1 METSQTS
8 VSSTLT
14 NAVSAGI
21 ISSQS
26 HQAIE
31 TELDDIAIAGCG
43 GIDVDDID
51 SEEVTLVTVVIDASD
66 SMHSYAGDVLKQYKE
81 QFLDPLRGAKNAE
94 SILVSV
100 WVFSGNRGADKVRL
114 IHGYT
119 PVPDCQDLT
128 SADYSPNGMT
138 PLRDAVMKGITG
150 LVNYGQTLRDNGTRT
165 KSIVLVLSDGWENA
179 SGVSGAKVR
188 RLSEDVLRA
197 QEFVLS
203 YIFFGDESD
212 GDKAA
217 KDIGFPAHHRLT
229 ETHDAGG
236 IRRVFGTASASVI
249 STSQSE
255 ISSASISSNPFFGS

>member
-1 METSQTS
+1 MDTSQTS

-21 ISSQS
+21 ISSTSQS
-26 HQAIE
+26 AIAA
-31 TELDDIAIAGCG
+31 ELDDIAIAGCG
-43 GIDVDDID
+43 GVDIEEID
-51 SEEVTLVTVVIDASD
+51 SEEVTLVTVIIDASS
-66 SMHSYAGDVLKQYKE
+66 SMLDFASDVLTQYKD

-100 WVFSGNRGADKVRL
+100 WVFSTGGMDKVRL
-114 IHGYT
+114 VHGYT
-119 PVPDCQDLT
+119 PVPECQDLT

-138 PLRDAVMKGITG
+138 PLRDAVMKGVTG

-165 KSIVLVLSDGWENA
+165 KSIALVLSDGWENA
-179 SGVSGAKVR
+179 SRVSGVKVK

-203 YIFFGDESD
+203 YIYFGDQAD

-217 KDIGFPAHHRLT
+217 KDIGFPPHHRLT
-229 ETHDAGG
+229 ENLDASG
-236 IRRVFGTASASVI
+236 IRRALGTVSASVI
-249 STSQSE
+249 STSQSVV
-255 ISSASISSNPFFGS
+255 SAASISANPFFGS

>member
-1 METSQTS
+1 MDTSQAS

-26 HQAIE
+26 RSAIA

-43 GIDVDDID
+43 GIDIDEID
-51 SEEVTLVTVVIDASD
+51 SEEVTLVAVIIDASS
-66 SMHSYAGDVLKQYKE
+66 SMDPFASDVLTQYKE
-81 QFLDPLRGAKNAE
+81 QFLVPLRGAKNAE

-100 WVFSGNRGADKVRL
+100 WVFSDDGRDKVRL
-114 IHGYT
+114 VHGYT
-119 PVPDCQDLT
+119 PVPDCQELT
-128 SADYSPNGMT
+128 STDYSPSGMT
-138 PLRDAVMKGITG
+138 PLRDAVMKGVTG
-150 LVNYGQTLRDNGTRT
+150 LVGYGQTLRDNGTRT

-179 SGVSGAKVR
+179 SKVSGAKVK

-203 YIFFGDESD
+203 YIFFGEKSE

-229 ETHDAGG
+229 DSLDASG
-236 IRRVFGTASASVI
+236 IRRVFGTVSASVI
-249 STSQSE
+249 STSQSVV
-255 ISSASISSNPFFGS
+255 SAASISSNPFFGQ

>member
-21 ISSQS
+21 ISPQSQ
-26 HQAIE
+26 QAIA

-43 GIDVDDID
+43 GVDIDDID
-51 SEEVTLVTVVIDASD
+51 SEDVTLVTVIIDASS
-66 SMHSYAGDVLKQYKE
+66 SMHDYAGDVLKQYKE
-81 QFLDPLRGAKNAE
+81 QFLDPLRGAKNAD

-100 WVFSGNRGADKVRL
+100 WVFSSGVGDNVRL
-114 IHGYT
+114 VHGYT

-128 SADYSPNGMT
+128 TADYSPDGMT

-150 LVNYGQTLRDNGTRT
+150 LVNYGQTLRDHGTRT
-165 KSIVLVLSDGWENA
+165 KSIVIVMSDGWENA
-179 SGVSGAKVR
+179 SNVSRTKVT
-188 RLSEDVLRA
+188 RLSEDVLRS

-203 YIFFGDESD
+203 LIYFGDESD

-217 KDIGFPAHHRLT
+217 KDIGFPPHHRLT
-229 ETHDAGG
+229 SSLDASG
-236 IRRVFGTASASVI
+236 IRRVFGTISASVI
-249 STSQSE
+249 STSQSVV
-255 ISSASISSNPFFGS
+255 SAASISTNAFFGS

>member
-1 METSQTS
+1 MDTSQAS

-26 HQAIE
+26 QQAIA

-43 GIDVDDID
+43 GVDID
-51 SEEVTLVTVVIDASD
+51 EINSEEVTLVTVIIDASS
-66 SMHSYAGDVLKQYKE
+66 SMYSYASDVLTQYKD

-100 WVFSGNRGADKVRL
+100 WIFSADGGDKVRL
-114 IHGYT
+114 VHGYT

-128 SADYSPNGMT
+128 SADYSPSGMT
-138 PLRDAVMKGITG
+138 PLRDAVMKGVTG

-165 KSIVLVLSDGWENA
+165 KSIVLVLSDGEDNA
-179 SGVSGAKVR
+179 SRVSGAKVK

-203 YIFFGDESD
+203 YIYFGDQSE
-212 GDKAA
+212 GDKHARA
-217 KDIGFPAHHRLT
+217 IGFPPHHRLT
-229 ETHDAGG
+229 GSLDPSG
-236 IRRVFGTASASVI
+236 IRRVFGTVSASVI
-249 STSQSE
+249 STSQSVV
-255 ISSASISSNPFFGS
+255 SAASISANPFFGT